1 MPTALEKTGD
11 FTDFVNG
18 STGALI
24 PIYDPLTG
32 KQFVYNGR
40 LNVIPPDRISPN
52 SAALLQYLPN
62 PDRPGSGVGGLDSN
76 KSFAPFINPHIQHVW
91 GFTIDQRLNA
101 KQSVHY
107 SQWRNSYSN
116 FSFDGTTI
124 ARDFVVAPNPLN
136 SMKYEPALGSGFLL
150 TYDNTITQNLVMTA
164 GFGWIGEINNQFNQ
178 TKYSSPAVQ
187 TGVIPPNITFD
198 GQHAP
203 TNFGT
208 DGAWL
213 QSINRKLGVAIVN
226 NWLWTRGRHTF
237 NIGGEF
243 RRAYQDD
250 NEEQTAGGRFQFSQA
265 TTSLPNSSRSEF
277 RQIWQLLRQLP
288 ARST

>member
-1 MPTALEKTGD
+1 MAARVVLPRITKQLWLYRGWPISIPKVYNGRDRTFGHYSQEWYKQNSESTTPNTVPTALEKAGD
-11 FTDFVNG
+11 FTDFVDG

-40 LNVIPPDRISPN
+40 LNVIPPDRISAN

-116 FSFDGTTI
+116 FSFDSTNNI

-150 TYDNTITQNLVMTA
+150 TYDNAITQNLVMTA

-178 TKYSSPAVQ
+178 TKYS
-187 TGVIPPNITFD
+187 
-198 GQHAP
+198 
-203 TNFGT
+203 
-208 DGAWL
+208 
-213 QSINRKLGVAIVN
+213 
-226 NWLWTRGRHTF
+226 
-237 NIGGEF
+237 F
-243 RRAYQDD
+243 RRRANWSDS
-250 NEEQTAGGRFQFSQA
+250 SQHHV
-265 TTSLPNSSRSEF
+265 
-277 RQIWQLLRQLP
+277 
-288 ARST
+288 